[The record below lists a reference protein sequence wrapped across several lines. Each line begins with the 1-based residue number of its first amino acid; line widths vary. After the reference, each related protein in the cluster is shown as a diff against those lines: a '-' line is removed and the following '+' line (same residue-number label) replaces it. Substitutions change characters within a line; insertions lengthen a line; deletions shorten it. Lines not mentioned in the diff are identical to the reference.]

1 MSSSCE
7 TSTSKA
13 VSSSGSRSGSSSY
26 GLTYY
31 PAPPR
36 RISPRPSLPGIDLF
50 DSDLSDDDDELED
63 KSCWGQTKAIV
74 NEVAEGLRY
83 QVLNWYTRLALFI
96 GYLLIFLLTLV
107 LLLSAGYFDLTTWG

>member
-7 TSTSKA
+7 SSTSKA
-13 VSSSGSRSGSSSY
+13 VSRSGSLSGSSSY

-36 RISPRPSLPGIDLF
+36 RISPRPSFPGIDLY

-63 KSCWGQTKAIV
+63 KSCWGQTKAIG
-74 NEVAEGLRY
+74 NEVAEGLLY

-96 GYLLIFLLTLV
+96 GYLLIFLLTLI
-107 LLLSAGYFDLTTWG
+107 LLLSAGYFDLTTWS